1 MSGLIQGYVWLARLP
16 DALNNPQ
23 AKAILARIADG
34 VNDAGDGVRPLA
46 RSWIAEDV
54 ALSESSV
61 KRWLARLR
69 EAGLLSSEG
78 GGAGRGD
85 APVFRIDVDLLASM
99 IPEARRPAPFRRA
112 AADENKGGA
121 GDPLSEKGGQ
131 SRAKRGSLEG
141 EKGVTGAPP
150 LQEESTGRTTLVV
163 ERARED
169 SIIEAWRRSV
179 GEATLTAGDRKRL
192 RDSIDRNGE
201 EAILAAINLR
211 SRTPFLRGEVGAFEG
226 MPISWLWQDEKLGKV
241 ARGEYAE
248 RTARRTHCGGTGVV
262 DGLREVI
269 REAEEYD
276 RARGYGGDYLS
287 PFAGASRGGEPIDAQ
302 FSVVGDA

>member
-34 VNDAGDGVRPLA
+34 VNDAGDGVRSLA

-54 ALSESSV
+54 ALSDSSV
-61 KRWLARLR
+61 KRWIARLR

-85 APVFRIDVDLLASM
+85 APVYRIDVDLLASM

-112 AADENKGGA
+112 AADENKGVT

-131 SRAKRGSLEG
+131 SCAKRGSLEG

-150 LQEESTGRTTLVV
+150 LQEDSTERTTLVV

-179 GEATLTAGDRKRL
+179 GEVTLTAGDQKRL
-192 RDSIDRNGE
+192 RESIDRNGE
-201 EAILAAINLR
+201 ETLLAAIEHR
-211 SRTPFLRGEVGAFEG
+211 SRTPFLRGEVSGFEE
-226 MPISWLWQDEKLGKV
+226 MPISWLWRDEKLGRV
-241 ARGEYAE
+241 ARGKYAE
-248 RTARRTHCGGTGVV
+248 RPARRTHNGRKSVM
-262 DGLREVI
+262 DDLREAI
-269 REAEEYD
+269 REAEERD
-276 RARGYGGDYLS
+276 RARRDGGDYLS

-302 FSVVGDA
+302 FSVVSDA